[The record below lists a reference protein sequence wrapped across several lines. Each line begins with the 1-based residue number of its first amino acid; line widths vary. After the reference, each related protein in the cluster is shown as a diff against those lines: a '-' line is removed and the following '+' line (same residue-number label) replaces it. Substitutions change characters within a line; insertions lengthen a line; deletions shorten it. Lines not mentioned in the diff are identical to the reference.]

1 MLRHVLTAQ
10 KALTVLVVLSTHVL
24 QGSTVPQDRAQ
35 SRLAQQA
42 RSAIYT
48 IKIANCSAL
57 QAPIAQPVQANL
69 PLSHQLMRTIT
80 MFKER
85 QLIRKT
91 NAAMAI
97 SVPGA
102 LQVPTTRPAQQT
114 LYRCL
119 EKPPAKSA
127 LLESGVLLDP
137 GLNLTALL
145 VSIVMELIHTP
156 PSVLKVHLEQPRI
169 FKVLHSALHVFQEK
183 HVLKMD

>member
-1 MLRHVLTAQ
+1 M
-10 KALTVLVVLSTHVL
+10 L

-35 SRLAQQA
+35 SRLAQQV
-42 RSAIYT
+42 RSAIYRV
-48 IKIANCSAL
+48 KIANCSAL

-69 PLSHQLMRTIT
+69 PLSHQLMQTIS

-91 NAAMAI
+91 NVAMAI

-114 LYRCL
+114 LYHCL

-127 LLESGVLLDP
+127 LLESGVPLDL

-156 PSVLKVHLEQPRI
+156 QSVLKVHLERQRI
-169 FKVLHSALHVFQEK
+169 FKMLHSVLNVHREK
-183 HVLKMD
+183 LVLKMV